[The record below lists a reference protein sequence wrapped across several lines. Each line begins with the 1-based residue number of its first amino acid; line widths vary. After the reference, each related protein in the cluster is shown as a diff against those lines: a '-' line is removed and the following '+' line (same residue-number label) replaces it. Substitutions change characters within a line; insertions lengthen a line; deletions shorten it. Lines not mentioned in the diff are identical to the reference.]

1 MKIILKK
8 DFDALG
14 FEGEI
19 FEVARGYGRN
29 YLIPRGIA
37 MEATEKNINLTEVQ
51 RKSVEVKKLKAK
63 EDAEKAKERIDAVVV
78 TISQKAGE
86 EEKLYGSVTTMDIAE
101 HLERQGI
108 SIDRRKMVLERPI
121 KTLGEFTVAVKLH
134 PKVTGHMKVVV
145 VPEA

>member
-37 MEATEKNINLTEVQ
+37 MEATEKNIKLTEVQ

-134 PKVTGHMKVVV
+134 PKVTGHIKVVV